1 MTKSLEVRVTS
12 LAKAL
17 MLGVTTLV
25 VVEPAPV
32 YGQAS
37 TPQVKLDVTVPDAP
51 AFTILGVSPTQIER
65 PTNPTALAV
74 SLLSAASSETNFIP
88 NNYALQVAPYWLGRP
103 RVSFAEYAAPS
114 LRQAM
119 AQTLTVSFATAKSAS
134 GLPNTTD
141 LGAGGRVSFR
151 AGHASR
157 KLMDNV
163 IQLVVDGSTAQAMGK
178 LANEIGWLSIANP
191 NAKNPNDSTIRGLLA
206 WPEPTAPASEW
217 TTAVNANLSILFPAT
232 APQDAQG
239 TKLALEALFREPTRG
254 NLKRALDGRFKTWF
268 LAVGPDTNT
277 QERINEMET
286 AEKRCQ
292 QPKPPADCYMMRRES
307 AQQTATEL
315 LNAAVDQQY
324 ASDVVATL
332 VLLQTR
338 PASEGVIVPALASI
352 AVRLLNE
359 TAATIRSVQSTA
371 SDAAKADAAAV
382 RSEDT
387 LRRGWILSV
396 AGALAGRV
404 PNDSFSDARLLR
416 WGAWVSPA
424 FRPDKAGWEVISV
437 AKYLH
442 RPVDEG
448 SNLFDFGARGVKDW
462 GRAALSAEYLERIES
477 RPSGDHVT
485 SARTTVN
492 FDYKIADKLYLTA
505 AFGKDFADPTQLQP
519 KGGLVSALGL
529 NIGFGST
536 PTVTT
541 IVQ

>member
-1 MTKSLEVRVTS
+1 MTKLVEVCAKN
-12 LAKAL
+12 LATVL
-17 MLGVTTLV
+17 MLAVITLIA
-25 VVEPAPV
+25 VEPAPV

-37 TPQVKLDVTVPDAP
+37 PSQVALDITVPDAP

-65 PTNPTALAV
+65 PTNPTALGV
-74 SLLSAASSETNFIP
+74 SLLSSTSSNTNFIP

-103 RVSFAEYAAPS
+103 GVSFAEYAAPS
-114 LRQAM
+114 VHQSM

-141 LGAGGRVSFR
+141 LGAGIRVSFF
-151 AGHASR
+151 AGHVSR

-178 LANEIGWLSIANP
+178 LANEIGWFSIANP
-191 NAKNPNDSTIRGLLA
+191 NVKNPNDSTITGLHA
-206 WPEPTAPASEW
+206 WPEPTDSATDW
-217 TTAVNANLSILFPAT
+217 TNAVNANLGILFPAT
-232 APQDAQG
+232 APQDAQD
-239 TKLALEALFREPTRG
+239 TKRALEAFFREPTRS
-254 NLKRALDGRFKTWF
+254 NLRQALAGRFKTWF
-268 LAVGPDTNT
+268 LAVGPDTDT
-277 QERINEMET
+277 QEQINAMEK
-286 AEKRCQ
+286 AENRCQ
-292 QPKPPADCYMMRRES
+292 QPKPPDDCYMSRRES
-307 AQQTATEL
+307 AEQKATDL

-338 PASEGVIVPALASI
+338 PNSDGAIVPALASI

-359 TAATIRSVQSTA
+359 TASAIRSVQSTA

-404 PNDSFSDARLLR
+404 PNDSFSDSSLLR
-416 WGAWVSPA
+416 WGAWVTPA
-424 FRPDKAGWEVISV
+424 FRADKTGWEVISV

-492 FDYKIADKLYLTA
+492 FDYKITDKLYLTA
-505 AFGKDFADPTQLQP
+505 AFGKDFADPTQLQS

-536 PTVTT
+536 RTVTT